1 MGKEHTWNQ
10 RDHNTVCQFVV
21 MTLYIVL
28 NSLFAHLFIQQI
40 LLSTYCVPGTVP
52 GVGDRGLKK
61 EGSLCPQAAHRRE
74 TDATEI
80 TSSKN
85 NTPG

>member
-1 MGKEHTWNQ
+1 MHVGKEHTWNQ

-52 GVGDRGLKK
+52 GLLNLIFRTVLQGRYYY
-61 EGSLCPQAAHRRE
+61 PHFRE
-74 TDATEI
+74 EETEA
-80 TSSKN
+80 
-85 NTPG
+85 